1 MLRRGGYFTSC
12 KCILLTLLFLL
23 ILERNGMITSNTKNN
38 TTSRD
43 AQSPRDRLN
52 QLFERIKKAQ
62 ADEVDEVLPLKQAKR
77 KWK

>member
-1 MLRRGGYFTSC
+1 
-12 KCILLTLLFLL
+12 
-23 ILERNGMITSNTKNN
+23 MITSNTKNN